1 MNNITVIGTGY
12 VGLVSGA
19 CLSEFGNK
27 VICSDIDKDKIKKL
41 NNGII
46 PIYEPGLKE
55 LVDKNILSKRLVFS
69 FDVEKAI
76 KDSQI
81 VIIAVGT
88 PSNSNGEADL
98 SAVDSVIIKILDNI
112 NSYKIICIKST
123 VPIGTGVKISK
134 FIKSKLK
141 ENQNVDYVSNPEFLR
156 EGSAVRDFLWPDRVV
171 IGTESSKAFSIM
183 RDIYRPLYINK
194 NPILET
200 SVTSAEVI
208 KYASNAFLALKISY
222 INEVANLCDVVGA
235 DIHDISKGMGLDGR
249 ISNKFLH
256 PGPGFG
262 GSCFP
267 KDISALLKYSKKNNT
282 KLGTVESAIKANSN
296 QKEKMILKL
305 KSLLKNDFEG
315 KTIAILGLAFKQN
328 TDDVRESPA
337 ISMIQ
342 GIIDN
347 KGLVNAYDPIASY
360 NMGKYFPDI
369 NYFNSIE
376 KAVNKTHAIVI
387 MTEWNEFR
395 SLNFKKLKKSMEYPA
410 VLDTR
415 NITNIQNLID
425 LGFKYSTVGRGS
437 NVKD

>member
-112 NSYKIICIKST
+112 NNYKIICIKST
-123 VPIGTGVKISK
+123 VPIGTGAKISK
-134 FIKSKLK
+134 YIKLKLK

-282 KLGTVESAIKANSN
+282 ELGTVESAIEANRN

-305 KSLLKNDFEG
+305 KSLLKNDFKG

-342 GIIDN
+342 GILDN
-347 KGLVNAYDPIASY
+347 KGLVNAYDPIASH
-360 NMGKYFPDI
+360 NMGKLFPDI